1 MSERNP
7 DKKGDIVVLPD
18 PAAVARHVAEWLLE
32 KAMATDGRF
41 ALGLSGGSTPKALYG
56 LLASDE
62 YRTRFPWERTHLFFG
77 DERFVPHDSPD
88 SNYRMVKEAMLD
100 RLPVPEAQIHA
111 WQVSG
116 DPEHAALHYAD
127 TLKRYYGADTLDPAR
142 PLFDVQLLGLGED
155 GHTASLFPGVAA
167 LRERTAW
174 TAAVIGAKPEPRLT
188 LTYPALDSA
197 RYVAFLAVGEGKR
210 DILAR
215 AISGDEALP
224 AVHVVPVGTR
234 VLFTD
239 EAAAAR

>member
-1 MSERNP
+1 MSELNP
-7 DKKGDIVVLPD
+7 NKKGDIVVLAD
-18 PAAVARHVAEWLLE
+18 AAAVAHHVAEWLLE
-32 KAMATDGRF
+32 KALAKDGAF
-41 ALGLSGGSTPKALYG
+41 ALGLSGGSTPKALYQ
-56 LLASDE
+56 LLAADE
-62 YRTRFPWERTHLFFG
+62 FRHRFPWDRTHIFFG
-77 DERFVPHDSPD
+77 DERFVPHDHPD
-88 SNYRMVKEAMLD
+88 SNYRMAREALID
-100 RLPVPEAQIHA
+100 HVPIAAAQVHP
-111 WQVSG
+111 WQTDT
-116 DPEHAALHYAD
+116 DPEHSALHYAD

-167 LRERTAW
+167 LAERSAW
-174 TAAVIGAKPEPRLT
+174 TAAIIGAKPEPRLS

-197 RYVAFLAVGEGKR
+197 RYVAFLAVGAGKR

-215 AISGDEALP
+215 AIAGDPALP

>member
-7 DKKGDIVVLPD
+7 DKKGDIVVLQD

-32 KAMATDGRF
+32 RAMATDGRF
-41 ALGLSGGSTPKALYG
+41 AIGLSGGSTPKTLYG

-62 YRTRFPWERTHLFFG
+62 YRTRFPWNRTHLFFG

-88 SNYRMVKEAMLD
+88 SNYRMVREAMLD
-100 RLPVPEAQIHA
+100 RVPVPASQIHA
-111 WQVSG
+111 WQVLG
-116 DPEHAALHYAD
+116 DPEHSALHYAD
-127 TLKRYYGADTLDPAR
+127 TLKRFYGADTLDPAR

-167 LRERTAW
+167 LQERTAW

-197 RYVAFLAVGEGKR
+197 RYVAFLAVGAGKR
-210 DILAR
+210 EILAR
-215 AISGDEALP
+215 AIAGDEALP
-224 AVHVVPVGTR
+224 AVHVVPVGSR

-239 EAAAAR
+239 EAAAGR

>member
-32 KAMATDGRF
+32 RAMATDGRF
-41 ALGLSGGSTPKALYG
+41 ALGLSGGSTPKTLYG

-88 SNYRMVKEAMLD
+88 SNYRMVRQAMLD
-100 RLPVPEAQIHA
+100 RVPVPEAQIHA
-111 WQVSG
+111 WQVTG
-116 DPEHAALHYAD
+116 DPEHSALHYAD

-167 LRERTAW
+167 LQERTAW
-174 TAAVIGAKPEPRLT
+174 TAAVVGAKPEPRLT
-188 LTYPALDSA
+188 LTYPVLNSA
-197 RYVAFLAVGEGKR
+197 RTVAFLAVGVAKR

-215 AISGDEALP
+215 AIAGDPALP
-224 AVHVVPVGTR
+224 AVHVIPVGTR